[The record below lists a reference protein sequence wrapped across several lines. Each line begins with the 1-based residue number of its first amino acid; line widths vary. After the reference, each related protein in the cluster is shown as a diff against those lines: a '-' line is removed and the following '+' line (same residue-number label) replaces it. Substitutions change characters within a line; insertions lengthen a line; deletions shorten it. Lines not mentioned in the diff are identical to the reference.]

1 MRKLQRALITTVLEA
16 AGNGSAKACWALMR
30 RAKADNFAS
39 AIDVSKAAPR
49 QVVTLRKSKKA
60 DRYWSAS
67 PGAKPPVIPVA
78 KIGYVRRSEVMD
90 VRSTSF
96 IGSHGGRI
104 ISRRNGSG
112 QSRSLL
118 ACL

>member
-1 MRKLQRALITTVLEA
+1 MRKLERTLIPTVREA

-78 KIGYVRRSEVMD
+78 KIGYVRRSEVK
-90 VRSTSF
+90 
-96 IGSHGGRI
+96 GRI
-104 ISRRNGSG
+104 RRNPHPAQWWAG
-112 QSRSLL
+112 QCWHERHQRSNN
-118 ACL
+118 

>member
-30 RAKADNFAS
+30 EAKAENFSS

-78 KIGYVRRSEVMD
+78 KIGYVRRAEVNRHRYKVEINVPPRRRWHRRSE
-90 VRSTSF
+90 RE
-96 IGSHGGRI
+96 
-104 ISRRNGSG
+104 
-112 QSRSLL
+112 
-118 ACL
+118 